1 MRIIPTSTTIPSYTQ
16 VTQIAGRNLRLSF
29 DWNARLGRWR
39 LAIYEAETGRLL
51 RGGITLVDGWDVIR
65 REVGDALR
73 DLAIAAIDISGSGKD
88 PGLSELGIGARS
100 QLYSAEL
107 EEEKPSAPHITVS
120 A

>member
-1 MRIIPTSTTIPSYTQ
+1 M
-16 VTQIAGRNLRLSF
+16 
-29 DWNARLGRWR
+29 
-39 LAIYEAETGRLL
+39 
-51 RGGITLVDGWDVIR
+51 
-65 REVGDALR
+65 GDALR
-73 DLAIAAIDISGSGKD
+73 DLASAAIDISGSGKD